1 VAHSER
7 LASRVREIL
16 AEGGQVAERRMFG
29 GLAFM
34 VNGHMCCGIIRDDL
48 MLRLGADQAGQALKE
63 PHVRPMD
70 FTGRPL
76 RGVRVRRSARV
87 EDRGQASPLARA
99 GPPVH
104 RPAAAE
110 VAELPP
116 AGSSHRVTR
125 RPCATSTGCGSRST
139 QPSGVPPTPPTRSPP
154 RGCPRASTRSG
165 SHLLQAVGPA
175 SPTDLV
181 AELRDAQAADD
192 PRPRRQGR
200 RGRRR
205 GAGRQDVDANVNMG
219 LSSAPVLM
227 AADILSLST
236 DVVPGRPGPGAAC
249 PDRLGHRPAIQ
260 HDLGRGAACAGAVD
274 QRAARVHP
282 GLDGPKMRQSHGNT
296 IPLFCS

>member
-104 RPAAAE
+104 RHAAAE

-139 QPSGVPPTPPTRSPP
+139 QPSGVPPTPPTRSRLVAARGPRPEAAHTFYKQSDQPARLTWSLNCVTPKRLMTRAHADKAVVADAEAQGVRTWTPTSTWGCPPP
-154 RGCPRASTRSG
+154 RS
-165 SHLLQAVGPA
+165 
-175 SPTDLV
+175 
-181 AELRDAQAADD
+181 
-192 PRPRRQGR
+192 
-200 RGRRR
+200 
-205 GAGRQDVDANVNMG
+205 
-219 LSSAPVLM
+219 
-227 AADILSLST
+227 
-236 DVVPGRPGPGAAC
+236 
-249 PDRLGHRPAIQ
+249 
-260 HDLGRGAACAGAVD
+260 
-274 QRAARVHP
+274 
-282 GLDGPKMRQSHGNT
+282 
-296 IPLFCS
+296 

>member
-104 RPAAAE
+104 RHAAAE

-116 AGSSHRVTR
+116 AGSSHRVTQAALR
-125 RPCATSTGCGSRST
+125 DQHGLRFPLN
-139 QPSGVPPTPPTRSPP
+139 P
-154 RGCPRASTRSG
+154 
-165 SHLLQAVGPA
+165 AVG
-175 SPTDLV
+175 
-181 AELRDAQAADD
+181 
-192 PRPRRQGR
+192 
-200 RGRRR
+200 
-205 GAGRQDVDANVNMG
+205 
-219 LSSAPVLM
+219 SSAYSTYEV
-227 AADILSLST
+227 AASWL
-236 DVVPGRPGPGAAC
+236 PE
-249 PDRLGHRPAIQ
+249 
-260 HDLGRGAACAGAVD
+260 
-274 QRAARVHP
+274 
-282 GLDGPKMRQSHGNT
+282 GLDPKRLTPSTSSRTSQ
-296 IPLFCS
+296 PD